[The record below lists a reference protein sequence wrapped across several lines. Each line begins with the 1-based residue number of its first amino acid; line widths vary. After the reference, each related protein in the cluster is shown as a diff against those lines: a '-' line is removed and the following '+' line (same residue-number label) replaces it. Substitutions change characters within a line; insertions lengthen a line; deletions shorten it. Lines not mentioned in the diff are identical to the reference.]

1 MTLVES
7 QENKIQQ
14 HLITKI
20 RAIFRRQCQIK
31 PNSNQIW
38 HVERLDSSHKVI
50 GKNLHHISSFHY
62 PNWGHT
68 TKGIW
73 SSFAQTV
80 VHCVAIRLP
89 IDVQLVKKLHTVHQN
104 AKNLTGKPI
113 NPNVVLTNWL
123 QIQKGKD
130 FMCSFRT

>member
-1 MTLVES
+1 M
-7 QENKIQQ
+7 KIILFSYFLQKVCFWKWA
-14 HLITKI
+14 LILLAHTN
-20 RAIFRRQCQIK
+20 FRQ
-31 PNSNQIW
+31 SNIIT
-38 HVERLDSSHKVI
+38 LDSSHEVM
-50 GKNLHHISSFHY
+50 GKIYIISATSITC